1 MMKKQSL
8 NMLKKS
14 DGVALIEL
22 ALLLPILLLLVFGV
36 FEYARAIHT
45 KNIITNMSREGAN
58 LVSRTSSNAQQIMDS
73 IALTAQPL
81 DMTTNGMIFI
91 TEVRGQG
98 AFPAVPRVTTQY
110 RWNRSSYQPS
120 SRAWSGCSNWDVD
133 GACLENFDELTDNE
147 AEVDL
152 NGLELKDREVVFA
165 VEIFFD
171 YQAITTYVIN
181 DRVQL
186 YSLAVF

>member
-1 MMKKQSL
+1 MKKQSL

-22 ALLLPILLLLVFGV
+22 AIILPILLLLVFGA
-36 FEYARAIHT
+36 FEYARAIHA

-58 LVSRTSSNAQQIMDS
+58 LVSRTSYPGQQIMDS

-81 DMTTNGMIFI
+81 DMTANGMIFI

-98 AFPAVPRVTTQY
+98 ADPTVPRVTAQR
-110 RWNRSSYQPS
+110 RWTGGSYHPS
-120 SRAWSGCSNWDVD
+120 SRVWSGCSNWDAD
-133 GACLENFDELTDNE
+133 GACLKNFDELTDNE

-171 YQAITTYVIN
+171 YQAIITYAIK
-181 DRVQL
+181 DRLQL

>member
-1 MMKKQSL
+1 MKKQSL

-22 ALLLPILLLLVFGV
+22 AITLPILLLLVFGV
-36 FEYARAIHT
+36 FEYARAIHA
-45 KNIITNMSREGAN
+45 KNIITNMSREAAN
-58 LVSRTSSNAQQIMDS
+58 LASRTSSPVQQIMDS

-81 DMTTNGMIFI
+81 DMTANGMIFV

-98 AFPAVPRVTTQY
+98 ADPTVPRVTAQY
-110 RWNRSSYQPS
+110 RWTGSSYQPR
-120 SRAWSGCSNWDVD
+120 SRAWSSCSNWDAN
-133 GACLENFDELTDNE
+133 GACLENFDELSDNE
-147 AEVDL
+147 AEADL

-165 VEIFFD
+165 VEVFLD
-171 YQAITTYVIN
+171 YQPITTYVIN